1 MIRRDSESTHRVRLN
16 MDNSLSLLIVNDSL
30 GERICIRAQLQQL
43 NHSVDMAWDAHSGLE
58 LAVMKRYDFILIDRN
73 LADGFNYRELIW
85 RIQSDSELNKST
97 PIVILSKD
105 LCVDKMN
112 QGSETYGVKP
122 ITQNDAL
129 KLMELLKN

>member
-1 MIRRDSESTHRVRLN
+1 

-73 LADGFNYRELIW
+73 LADGFNYRELIL

-112 QGSETYGVKP
+112 QGSEAYGVKP

-129 KLMELLKN
+129 KLMELLKKLKCS

>member
-1 MIRRDSESTHRVRLN
+1 

-58 LAVMKRYDFILIDRN
+58 LSLMRRYDFILIDRN
-73 LADGFNYRELIW
+73 LAGGFNYRELVS

-97 PIVILSKD
+97 PIIILAKEIHG
-105 LCVDKMN
+105 DKMN
-112 QGSETYGVKP
+112 HGPETYAVKP

-129 KLMELLKN
+129 KLMELLKQLKSSEEGEHNEQF